1 MMLNKIK
8 IIEETK
14 KEEFQKID
22 ELSLYNSKKVIAAF
36 IKENIQSS
44 DFNSTTGYG
53 IGDQG
58 RDKIEKVYQDI
69 FKCERALVR
78 SQFISGTHAL
88 NIAFFACLRPGD
100 TMLSISGL
108 PYDSLHSVIGLNEN
122 KSSLKAFGINFK
134 YIDLINDDFDY
145 DKIKMALVDQTIK
158 VIHIQRSIGY
168 GNRNTLSIDKLE
180 KVINY
185 LKNINKDL
193 IILVD
198 NCYCEFCNKKE
209 PAEVGADL
217 VVGSL
222 IKNLGAGIANNGAYI
237 VGKEKYVSLAA
248 ERLTAPGLGFEV
260 GPSLNQNKQFL
271 LGLYLAPSVVSSALK
286 TKLITRELFKNLGYQ
301 LVNENLDDIVL
312 GIIFND
318 EEKLI
323 KYVQNIQNNSP
334 IDAAFTP
341 EKSDMAG
348 YDSKI
353 IMASGSFTDGS
364 SIELSCDAPIR
375 EPYIAYQQG
384 ALTYEYGKIVVARAI
399 EDMLK

>member
-22 ELSLYNSKKVIAAF
+22 ELALYNSKKVIAAF

-286 TKLITRELFKNLGYQ
+286 TKLTTRELFKNLGYQ

-353 IMASGSFTDGS
+353 IMASCSFTDGS